1 MNKLILSI
9 LLKVRKMKK
18 TAILIMSLLLAVG
31 VAAQS
36 HSFVD
41 TSYVKYKQFDLEG
54 YLLDTTDSKFL
65 HVLQFASPYTT
76 SSDVV
81 QYNYTNN
88 PDGMKVIG
96 ISAVIN
102 TADGN
107 HIFPMNP
114 PQYLLLYDA
123 LTDNFELKAMIQWEV
138 TDTVGRPYYDWI
150 VGNNNGRVQT
160 WSQVFQVPVPH
171 YYSIFDMF
179 FEEPVTVYDSFYV
192 GGTCTYN
199 TFDNHPG
206 YFSYR
211 LVRFDST
218 LQSFNHDYRPIFRKF
233 YPYTTQGG
241 TLTPNQW
248 YWEQTNIWM
257 LVFPII
263 EVVDTSFANAPV
275 CPRVAGLFARGNHT
289 DTVTVQWSPDSLHTE
304 FELSYGHEGIRPE
317 DGTIVTLNNTT
328 RWQFTDTAYS
338 DTPMVAFVRT
348 VCREYDTLRWSGWSS
363 PVYWRLHHEGTNH
376 EGIEV
381 PDDPSDLARFVQLM
395 PNPASNRVLVMSSY
409 GIESMEVYDVRGNR
423 VLEQKGAGRGTTADF
438 DVSAWAKGAYVVLV
452 HTPAGTT
459 AKRLVVN

>member
-1 MNKLILSI
+1 MNKLKLSI
-9 LLKVRKMKK
+9 LKVRKIKK

-31 VAAQS
+31 AAAQS
-36 HSFVD
+36 HSFGD
-41 TSYVKYKQFDLEG
+41 TSYVKFKYFDYVSWFDADQTHGVYSNGIRVSRPSE
-54 YLLDTTDSKFL
+54 
-65 HVLQFASPYTT
+65 
-76 SSDVV
+76 VV
-81 QYNYTNN
+81 QFNYTDNPNGLKVVGLSGVMATNPVFFGNN
-88 PDGMKVIG
+88 PEY
-96 ISAVIN
+96 
-102 TADGN
+102 
-107 HIFPMNP
+107 PMDP
-114 PQYLLLYDA
+114 PDYLVLYDA
-123 LTDNFELKAMIQWEV
+123 LTDDFELKAMEHWEV
-138 TDTVGRPYYDWI
+138 TDTAGRPWLDWI
-150 VGNNNGRVQT
+150 AETSGGKRSFLSVYGIN
-160 WSQVFQVPVPH
+160 PPH
-171 YYSIFDMF
+171 YYSVFDLYF
-179 FEEPVTVYDSFYV
+179 NEPVTVYDSFYV
-192 GGTCTYN
+192 GGTVHNDLTKYFAWNMSILDTITY
-199 TFDNHPG
+199 TIDTT
-206 YFSYR
+206 SYK
-211 LVRFDST
+211 
-218 LQSFNHDYRPIFRKF
+218 PILRKISH
-233 YPYTTQGG
+233 T
-241 TLTPNQW
+241 TPNQW
-248 YWEQTNIWM
+248 HWYYSNTWM
-257 LVFPII
+257 LIHPII

-317 DGTIVTLNNTT
+317 DGTIVTLNDTT

-381 PDDPSDLARFVQLM
+381 PDDPSDLARFVRLM